1 MGGNA
6 TQGSPGTGVAMN
18 SMVGRALA
26 PVLIAVSTTLFA
38 PFTGQAQQNPQPNL
52 LQREPQSPAQSSQQN
67 PVCVRLELQ
76 LAAFDRGGADPVRAE
91 QIQRFEEAASKQ
103 QAELNRQTENAR
115 RLRCEGNSFF
125 VLFSNQAPQCGPI
138 NAQIQQ
144 MRGNLERIQSDLDRL
159 KSANSGPER
168 EGQRRAILVALSQ
181 ANCGAQYSAQVTAA
195 TQPRSGGLFETL
207 FGAGSIF
214 APGDAQSG
222 GAYRTVCVRTC
233 DGYYYP
239 ISYSTGSTNFANDER
254 TCQRS
259 CPAAEV
265 MLFSHRNPGEDMNQA
280 VSISGQLYTSLP
292 NAFLYRQAFDA
303 SCSCRRPGETWA
315 QALKHL
321 EDTTVEQGDIVVSE
335 ERARQMSQP
344 RVDAQG
350 RPIRPDARP
359 ASQAA
364 PTQARA
370 AGPAA
375 TPAAAPAA
383 VSPGAAAAAT
393 AASVA
398 AQTKASEP
406 AVKPDPNRQV
416 RSVGPTFLP
425 AR

>member
-1 MGGNA
+1 
-6 TQGSPGTGVAMN
+6 MN
-18 SMVGRALA
+18 SMVGRRLA
-26 PVLIAVSTTLFA
+26 PVVIAASAALATPLAGHAQQQNSGYTQQL
-38 PFTGQAQQNPQPNL
+38 PPPPQQNPGYGQQP
-52 LQREPQSPAQSSQQN
+52 QQN
-67 PVCVRLELQ
+67 QNPACVRLEAQ
-76 LAAFDRGGADPVRAE
+76 LAAFDRGGSDPARAE

-125 VLFSNQAPQCGPI
+125 VLFSNQSPQCGPI

-159 KSANSGPER
+159 KGANSGPER

-181 ANCGAQYSAQVTAA
+181 ANCGAQYNAQVTAA
-195 TQPRSGGLFETL
+195 TQPRGGGLFETL

-214 APGDAQSG
+214 TPGDAQSG

-239 ISYSTGSTNFANDER
+239 ISYSTFPANFANDER

-280 VSISGQLYTSLP
+280 VSISGQLYTALP
-292 NAFLYRQAFDA
+292 NAFQYRQAFDA

-321 EDTTVEQGDIVVSE
+321 EDTTVEQGDIVVNE
-335 ERARQMSQP
+335 ERARQMSLP

-350 RPIRPDARP
+350 RPIKQDARP
-359 ASQAA
+359 ASQTA

-370 AGPAA
+370 TGTTA
-375 TPAAAPAA
+375 TVTPAPAA
-383 VSPGAAAAAT
+383 MSPGAAAAAT

-398 AQTKASEP
+398 AGAKPSEP